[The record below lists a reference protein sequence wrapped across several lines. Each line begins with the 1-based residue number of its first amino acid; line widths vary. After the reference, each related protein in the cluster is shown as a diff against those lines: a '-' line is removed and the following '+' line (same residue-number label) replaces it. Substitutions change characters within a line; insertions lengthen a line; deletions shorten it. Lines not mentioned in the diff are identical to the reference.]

1 MRKLLGLLAL
11 VCILAIDVSGQT
23 YTLNSTS
30 NGTTVTTC
38 SGTFVDN
45 GGGSNYSANRA
56 DTITFCPSTPG
67 KKMRVQ
73 FDLIYI
79 EIGDSLIVYDGQNTS
94 APVLAVFDFANAVGG
109 SVVALNV
116 SGCLT
121 FRFKS
126 DATVQDKGWSATLSC
141 AEPCQSFTGGFTTSP
156 AADANGNVNV
166 CLGDF
171 ITLNANI
178 NYPNN
183 NTNYSQSNSTSNF
196 RWRTGFSNDTS
207 GIGLT
212 SITKRVTQFAG
223 YNVKLNITDANGCNS
238 DTVLK
243 VKVRTSGKP
252 NFKIA
257 QPAASCMTDTT
268 TLTSNYEVA
277 KGSYTI
283 PPFSGK
289 DFFLFDG
296 NGVTFTDTI
305 RITDFAPGQT
315 LTNIN
320 HFLGVFMSLEHSYL
334 GDLEIKLEAPNHTF
348 IILKQYILP
357 GFNGGGTFL
366 GEPVD
371 NEGNPSANGIGYL
384 YGFTPNPSFGTM
396 VAEAG
401 SHNHTFTDALGQV
414 YNNASYLPA
423 GNYTSFQ
430 SLNALLGTS
439 LNGNWVLHIKD
450 NLAVDNGNIFNWR
463 INFASNIYPANLQE
477 TYQIPVKS
485 FAWSPVAPT
494 TLVTGNILSA
504 VNVPTIQVAPTA
516 TGWNYFKL
524 RITDSANCFYDST
537 VRVNVNPKPV
547 KPALGADKIMCS
559 AQSFTLSTSNIAGGV
574 QYLWNTGAT
583 SSTINV
589 NQLGTYILTVNNPVG
604 CKNSDTILVTPEPG
618 MLVDLGPDKM
628 FCASG
633 TNDVQAN
640 VSSNLVSFAWEDG
653 SSSLTKTITAPGLY
667 WLEGTSAA
675 GCKTRDTINITDNPI
690 NNWQMPADIS
700 ICGSQQ
706 LVSITNAPAGTG
718 FTWHDN
724 SSGNDHLFSSSG
736 NYMVTANYQGCTKQD
751 DINIALNPY
760 PTVSLGA
767 DTMFC
772 ASNPN
777 ILQASTSGT
786 INAFEWNNGTASS
799 TLSINGSGTYWLE
812 VTSDMGCKARDSIE
826 ITNNPINGWQTPGDV
841 NICGTSH
848 LVTLDNYPSGTTF
861 TWDDATTFAT
871 HLFNT
876 SGLYSVTAN
885 YVGCLKQDAIDVGI
899 HPFPTVNLGIDTMF
913 CASNPNVLQSNITGN
928 VSSLQWN
935 NGANTPT
942 LAITS
947 NGTYW
952 LEATTVNGCKHR
964 DTILISENPIN
975 SWQAPADT
983 NICEES
989 THTIVLNNY
998 PAGTNF
1004 TWYDGTKQPEH
1015 EVNTAG
1021 SFAIT
1026 ADHVGCLKQD
1036 QVTIGL
1042 KPLPIVEIGRDTT
1055 LCFGFTVPIKASYPG
1070 ASYEWSNGR
1079 TDSFIIANSQ
1089 NVYWVEATLNSCTY
1103 RDSLN
1108 VIYVDCSCNTTVPN
1122 AFSPNAD
1129 GINDQL
1135 RVHIECLPRK
1145 YQFTMFNR
1153 YGQPVFETRDLKQG
1167 WDGKIK
1173 GSEAPVGTYYYILTY
1188 FNESLQRDELYK
1200 GYVVLVK

>member
-11 VCILAIDVSGQT
+11 VCILAIDVTAQT
-23 YTLNSTS
+23 YTLNSTL

-38 SGTFVDN
+38 SGTFLDN
-45 GGGSNYSANRA
+45 GGGADYSVNRA
-56 DTITFCPSTPG
+56 DTVTFCPSTPG

-73 FDLIYI
+73 FSEIYI
-79 EIGDSLIVYDGQNTS
+79 GIGDSLVIYDGQNTS
-94 APVLAVFDFANAVGG
+94 APILGVYDFGNAVGG
-109 SVVALNV
+109 SIVALNA

-126 DATVQDKGWSATLSC
+126 DALVQDLGWVASLSC
-141 AEPCQSFTGGFTTSP
+141 AEPCQSFTGGFTTTP

-183 NTNYSQSNSTSNF
+183 NINYSQSNSTSNF
-196 RWRTGFSNDTS
+196 RWRTGFSNDTA

-212 SITKRVTQFAG
+212 TITKRVTQFAG
-223 YNVKLNITDANGCNS
+223 YNVKLSVTDANGCNI

-243 VKVRTSGKP
+243 IRVRTSSKP

-257 QPAASCMTDTT
+257 QPPSVCMADTST
-268 TLTSNYEVA
+268 ITSNYELA
-277 KGSYTI
+277 RGSYTI

-289 DFFLFDG
+289 DFFMYDG

-320 HFLGVFMSLEHSYL
+320 QFVGVFMSLEHSYM
-334 GDLEIKLEAPNHTF
+334 GDLEIRLEAPNHTF
-348 IILKQYILP
+348 IILKQYP
-357 GFNGGGTFL
+357 GGAGTFL

-371 NEGNPSANGIGYL
+371 QEGFPDAKGVGYL
-384 YGFTPNPSFGTM
+384 YGFTPTPTFGTM
-396 VAEAG
+396 VSEAG
-401 SHNHTFTDALGQV
+401 SHSHTFTDALGMV

-423 GNYTSFQ
+423 GNYTPFQ
-430 SLNALLGTS
+430 SLNGLIGTS

-450 NLAVDNGNIFNWR
+450 NLAIDNGNIFNWR
-463 INFASNIYPANLQE
+463 INFVNSIYPAHLQQ

-485 FAWSPVAPT
+485 FAWSPAVPSTPAT
-494 TLVTGNILSA
+494 ANFLSA
-504 VNVPTIQVAPTA
+504 TDGPSIQVAPTA
-516 TGWNYFKL
+516 TGWNYYKL
-524 RITDSANCFYDST
+524 RITDSANCFYDTT
-537 VRVNVNPKPV
+537 VRVNINPRPV
-547 KPALGADKIMCS
+547 KPILGDDKIMCS
-559 AQSFTLSTSNIAGGV
+559 PQNFNLAVQNIAGGH
-574 QYLWNTGAT
+574 QYVWNTGAT
-583 SSTINV
+583 GPSITV
-589 NQLGTYILTVNNPVG
+589 NQLGTYWVTINNVQG
-604 CKNSDTILVTPEPG
+604 CKNRDTILVKVEPD

-628 FCASG
+628 FCASA
-633 TNDVQAN
+633 TNNLQAN

-667 WLEGTSAA
+667 WLEGTSAS
-675 GCKTRDTINITDNPI
+675 GCKTRDSITITDNPI
-690 NNWQMPADIS
+690 NNWQMPTDIS
-700 ICGSQQ
+700 TCGSQQ

-724 SSGNDHLFSSSG
+724 STGNDHFFSSSG
-736 NYMVTANYQGCTKQD
+736 NYMVTANYQGCNKQD

-777 ILQASTSGT
+777 VLQANTSGT
-786 INAFEWNNGTASS
+786 INGYEWNNGSTSS
-799 TLSINGSGTYWLE
+799 TLNITGTGTYWLE
-812 VTSDMGCKARDSIE
+812 VTSDMGCKTRDSVQV
-826 ITNNPINGWQTPGDV
+826 TNNPINTWQTPADV

-848 LVTLDNYPSGTTF
+848 LVILDNYPTGTTF
-861 TWDDATTFAT
+861 TWDDAATSVT

-885 YVGCLKQDAIDVGI
+885 YIGCLKQDAIDVGI
-899 HPFPTVNLGIDTMF
+899 HPLPTINLGIDTMF

-935 NGANTPT
+935 TGATTPT

-964 DTILISENPIN
+964 DSILITENPIN
-975 SWQAPADT
+975 SWQSPADT

-989 THTIVLNNY
+989 THTIILNNY

-1026 ADHVGCLKQD
+1026 ADYIGCLKQD
-1036 QVTIGL
+1036 DITIGL
-1042 KPLPIVEIGRDTT
+1042 RPLPIVEIGRDTT

-1070 ASYEWSNGR
+1070 ATYEWSNGR

-1089 NVYWVEATLNSCTY
+1089 NLYWVKATLNGCSY
-1103 RDSLN
+1103 QDSLN
-1108 VIYVDCSCNTTVPN
+1108 VTYVDCSCNTSVPN

-1145 YQFTMFNR
+1145 FHFTMFNR
-1153 YGQPVFETRDLKQG
+1153 YGQPVFETRDLKQA

-1173 GSEAPVGTYYYILTY
+1173 GSNAPVGAYYYILTY